1 MTDLVRVDRR
11 DGVLTITLDRP
22 EKKNALTGAMYR
34 ALADALTG
42 TAAESEADP
51 AVGAVLIA
59 GSPGAFTAG
68 NDLKDFVAAAEGGD
82 GLGSILA
89 FLRALASC
97 EVPLVAAVDGLAIGV
112 GTTLLMHCDLVFA
125 SDRSVFRTPFT
136 DLGLVPEAASSLL
149 GPRLMGHQRAFELL
163 VAGLAFD
170 ARRAEAAGLVNRVLP
185 AERVLEEAFAAAAAL
200 AAKPRRAVAIGRRLL
215 KGDPVEILARI
226 DEEALLFAERLQSP
240 EAQAAFRSFL
250 TRG

>member
-1 MTDLVRVDRR
+1 MTDPVRVDTR
-11 DGVLTITLDRP
+11 DGVLSITLDRP

-34 ALADALTG
+34 ALTTALG
-42 TAAESEADP
+42 RAGEDP
-51 AVGAVLIA
+51 SVGAVLIKGA
-59 GSPGAFTAG
+59 PGAFTAG
-68 NDLKDFVAAAEGGD
+68 NDLKDFVAAAESGE
-82 GLGSILA
+82 GLTSIVA
-89 FLRALASC
+89 FLRALATA

-136 DLGLVPEAASSLL
+136 DLGLVPEAASSLI

-170 ARRAEAAGLVNRVLP
+170 AERAAAAGLVNRVLP
-185 AERVLEEAFAAAAAL
+185 ADRVAEEAFAAAAAL
-200 AAKPRRAVAIGRRLL
+200 AAKPRRAVAISRRLL
-215 KGDPVEILARI
+215 KGDPLEILARI
-226 DEEALLFAERLQSP
+226 DEEALLFAERLRSA
-240 EAQAAFRSFL
+240 EAQAAFRAFL